1 MKNRKRKYGNR
12 QVEYDGYTFDS
23 KKEAIR
29 WAELKLMERSGQIT
43 DLKRQIRFDL
53 IPMLREESTERY
65 VRGPKKGQFKPG
77 KILERPTYYIA
88 DFVYTEEGKT
98 VVEDAKGFKTKDYML
113 KRKMMLWIH
122 GIKIRE
128 V

>member
-1 MKNRKRKYGNR
+1 MNRKRKYGNR

-65 VRGPKKGQFKPG
+65 VRGPKKGQLKPG

-88 DFVYTEEGKT
+88 DFVYTEDGKT
-98 VVEDAKGFKTKDYML
+98 VAEDAKGFKTKDYML

-122 GIKIRE
+122 GIRIRE